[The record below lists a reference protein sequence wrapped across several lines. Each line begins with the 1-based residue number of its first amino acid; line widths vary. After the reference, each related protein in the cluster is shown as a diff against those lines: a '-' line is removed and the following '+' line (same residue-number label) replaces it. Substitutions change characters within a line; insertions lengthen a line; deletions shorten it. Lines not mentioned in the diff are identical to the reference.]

1 MRIDLG
7 PIPAA
12 AERWLPEN
20 EEDASG
26 IGVNYADAV
35 LKMFKTT
42 LEDGRKIVCTRRGLE
57 VTMRIGDR
65 SGKALLRRIEH
76 GPDVRDILHQAL
88 VEAAAG
94 AGARYSV
101 VDGTAIL
108 DISDPSSGD

>member
-1 MRIDLG
+1 MRVDLG
-7 PIPAA
+7 PIPAD

-57 VTMRIGDR
+57 VTLKVGDR
-65 SGKALLRRIEH
+65 SGSALLRRIEH
-76 GPDVRDILHQAL
+76 GPDVRDIMHQAL
-88 VEAAAG
+88 IEAAAG
-94 AGARYSV
+94 AGARYSIE
-101 VDGTAIL
+101 DGTAFL
-108 DISDPSSGD
+108 EISDEPAGD